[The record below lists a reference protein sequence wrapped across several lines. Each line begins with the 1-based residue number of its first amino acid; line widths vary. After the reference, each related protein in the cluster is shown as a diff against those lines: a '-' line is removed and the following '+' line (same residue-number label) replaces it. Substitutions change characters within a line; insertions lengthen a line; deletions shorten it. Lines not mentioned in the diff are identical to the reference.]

1 MVIHEGAET
10 NKMKNIANAI
20 IKSAQPGWTEWISII
35 LSIIMPITVL
45 YVQRYFDQKRQ
56 SHENKPLIS
65 LGQFESY
72 GKKLNLGKYWGAD
85 IDINKNPLFKSKIV
99 IPVYNIGK
107 TPISGIH
114 VTYEVMHFKQIV
126 EGLPN
131 EPLPFTQSDQKEIY
145 FLGGTLDE
153 PKYIVSTHKDGL
165 GGGIKVKSGGDI
177 KNVHFPDR
185 TVETINAGWFGE
197 CYLEPMVSGSRKEII
212 LNNGL
217 ELFIQYILFMNGD
230 RSHSTITDNN
240 GQKKI
245 SCSGDVSLT
254 EPTIKITFAYID
266 YLGKK
271 HQENKY
277 AKLRTPKLHSVQSF
291 SAEKGLENYS
301 ESVWEITPIANEE
314 VDNSA

>member
-20 IKSAQPGWTEWISII
+20 IKSAQPGWPEWISII
-35 LSIIMPITVL
+35 LSIIMPLTVL
-45 YVQRYFDQKRQ
+45 YVQRYFDHKRQ

-72 GKKLNLGKYWGAD
+72 GKKLSLGKYWDTD
-85 IDINKNPLFKSKIV
+85 IDIKKNPLFKSKIV

-131 EPLPFTQSDQKEIY
+131 EPLPFTQPGQKEIY
-145 FLGGTLDE
+145 FFLDSLNQ
-153 PKYIVSTHKDGL
+153 PTYIVSTHKDDSGSKV
-165 GGGIKVKSGGDI
+165 IVKSGGDKKI
-177 KNVHFPDR
+177 VDFTGR
-185 TVETINAGWFGE
+185 TTESINAGWFGE
-197 CYLEPMVSGSRKEII
+197 CYLEPMVSGSRKAII

-217 ELFIQYILFMNGD
+217 ELFIQYILFMNCG
-230 RSHSTITDNN
+230 RSQATRTDNN
-240 GQKKI
+240 GQKRI
-245 SCSGDVSLT
+245 TYPGDVSLT

-277 AKLRTPKLHSVQSF
+277 AKLRTPKLHSVQNF

-314 VDNSA
+314 VDNPA

>member
-20 IKSAQPGWTEWISII
+20 IKSAQPGWKEWTSII

-72 GKKLNLGKYWGAD
+72 GKKLSLGKYWDTD

-131 EPLPFTQSDQKEIY
+131 EPLPFTQPDQKEIY
-145 FLGGTLDE
+145 FFWGTLDE
-153 PKYIVSTHKDGL
+153 PKYIVSTHKNGS
-165 GGGIKVKSGGDI
+165 GSRIIVKSGGDK
-177 KNVHFPDR
+177 KNVDFPDR
-185 TVETINAGWFGE
+185 TIETINAGWFGE

-217 ELFIQYILFMNGD
+217 ELFIQYILFMNCG
-230 RSHSTITDNN
+230 RSQSTITDNN
-240 GQKKI
+240 GKKRI
-245 SCSGDVSLT
+245 TYSGDAPLT

-277 AKLRTPKLHSVQSF
+277 AKLRTSKRYSVQNY

-314 VDNSA
+314 VDNPA